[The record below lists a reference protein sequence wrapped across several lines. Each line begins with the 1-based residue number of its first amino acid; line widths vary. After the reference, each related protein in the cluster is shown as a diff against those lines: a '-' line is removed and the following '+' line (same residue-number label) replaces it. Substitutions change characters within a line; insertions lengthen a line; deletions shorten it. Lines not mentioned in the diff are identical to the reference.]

1 MFFLTVGSV
10 MAEKPL
16 SDYSF
21 IRGAN
26 YPSGWRNPQAIIERD
41 LGYAKRLSLNSTR
54 VWLSYTAY
62 ERDPDG
68 LLKSI
73 KNYIETA
80 HRLGISTMPI
90 LWNGNNLNPDT
101 LKPEFRPRGDAYVK
115 AVVAALKDELGLLMW
130 DVMNEPLTNPY
141 YGRASAEDKPKR
153 EAEITEFLRYY
164 ITFVKKLDPVN
175 ATTVGYEKSI
185 QLEPTAD
192 LVDVLTFHEYTQ
204 TRASVEESYRVA
216 EETAKKHG
224 DKARINTET
233 ACIARANPYDE
244 VIEISDRHKTGWYV
258 FELMIEGYWS
268 QVHGLVYPN
277 GTVRDPAIIAA
288 LFGFFRNRDLN
299 TMVMPVPDREGRA
312 EKALQMLQD
321 ALKEDPN
328 VFSHAQTSTDKILD
342 AAEYAANL
350 LEAAEMVPMYLPPT
364 AKILNWRSQPQD
376 KRDREAI
383 RAFAFDLGLTLKK
396 YCQIF

>member
-1 MFFLTVGSV
+1 
-10 MAEKPL
+10 
-16 SDYSF
+16 
-21 IRGAN
+21 
-26 YPSGWRNPQAIIERD
+26 
-41 LGYAKRLSLNSTR
+41 
-54 VWLSYTAY
+54 
-62 ERDPDG
+62 
-68 LLKSI
+68 
-73 KNYIETA
+73 
-80 HRLGISTMPI
+80 
-90 LWNGNNLNPDT
+90 
-101 LKPEFRPRGDAYVK
+101 
-115 AVVAALKDELGLLMW
+115 
-130 DVMNEPLTNPY
+130 
-141 YGRASAEDKPKR
+141 
-153 EAEITEFLRYY
+153 
-164 ITFVKKLDPVN
+164 
-175 ATTVGYEKSI
+175 
-185 QLEPTAD
+185 
-192 LVDVLTFHEYTQ
+192 
-204 TRASVEESYRVA
+204 
-216 EETAKKHG
+216 
-224 DKARINTET
+224 
-233 ACIARANPYDE
+233 
-244 VIEISDRHKTGWYV
+244 V

-328 VFSHAQTSTDKILD
+328 VLSHAQTSTDKILD